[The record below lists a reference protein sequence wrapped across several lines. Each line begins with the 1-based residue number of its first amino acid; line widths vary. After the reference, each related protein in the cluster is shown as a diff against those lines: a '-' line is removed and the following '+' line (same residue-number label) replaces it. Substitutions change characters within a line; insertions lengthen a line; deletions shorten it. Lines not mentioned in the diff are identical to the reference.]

1 MLHWLHTSI
10 RPKYQ
15 LAVSLLLMI
24 VLVHQSNLACT
35 DMKDSPS
42 KPRLFDHSIY
52 ILVHKPN
59 ITYVQNNFWTQ
70 LLEEY
75 WWTVWNMCDEPSV
88 RRLFVFFDTCP
99 SFYLIVF
106 CQQEKEN
113 HVIIFHTM
121 IRKTFEHRDEHCCVV
136 RSHLV
141 SKMLCAFESPSDC
154 LGNGYVRYM
163 ALTDCTT
170 PWGSG

>member
-1 MLHWLHTSI
+1 
-10 RPKYQ
+10 
-15 LAVSLLLMI
+15 MI

-75 WWTVWNMCDEPSV
+75 
-88 RRLFVFFDTCP
+88 
-99 SFYLIVF
+99 
-106 CQQEKEN
+106 
-113 HVIIFHTM
+113 
-121 IRKTFEHRDEHCCVV
+121 
-136 RSHLV
+136 
-141 SKMLCAFESPSDC
+141 
-154 LGNGYVRYM
+154 
-163 ALTDCTT
+163 
-170 PWGSG
+170 